1 MYLSKD
7 LLGKSFQMLGGIGSK
22 EGEARLAESKAG
34 LERVSAIS
42 RFLACA
48 EILKA
53 NNVTSVDLAPGS
65 VTRTEFVEKVGKVL
79 GLGPNNEFTP
89 DFANLDNKSDYNVGS
104 NFLTTQVYATRS
116 SKKDY
121 PRRPAPLLT
130 LDHEKASIHADFK
143 KSLDDSYDW
152 QRFKAAFSIWLSKD
166 YVFTQNADPETV
178 ANELNAFHQDRFG
191 TSVAAYVEL
200 APREFQA
207 FIQGIDEPFADVK
220 PDLVGLAKKPAVA
233 GSSASGCVI
242 PANRSP
248 VLSGGENV
256 IFYGAPGTGKSN
268 RVDTKIKAEGKK
280 SFRTVF
286 HPDLQNSD
294 FFGCLKPQMDG
305 KKVRYGFSPGPFMKA
320 IAEAYRTPGEP
331 VFLVIEEL
339 NRAAAAAVFGD
350 LFLLLDR
357 DDDGKGEYDVSFPS
371 SESKEWFQD
380 KTKMSYDTL
389 LLPSNLFIY
398 ATMNSADQGVY
409 PIDTAFRRRWRQEY
423 LPLDYDKGPD
433 GDVSYVDAAGIR
445 HALSWREFVKLLNS
459 HLTGSQTL
467 GIAEDRLL
475 GQWFVKKK
483 ELNGTGIPEKVLLYL
498 WDDLLRHEGREHV
511 FDSGK
516 TGKVKTYGDL
526 VIEATAGR
534 RFLSDSFLGTLNA
547 ASDVGPEQEGET
559 GGDAS

>member
-22 EGEARLAESKAG
+22 EGEARLEQSKAG

-89 DFANLDNKSDYNVGS
+89 DFANLDNKNDYNVGS

-121 PRRPAPLLT
+121 PSRPAPLLT

-200 APREFQA
+200 VPREFQA
-207 FIQGIDEPFADVK
+207 FIQGVDEPFADVK
-220 PDLVGLAKKPAVA
+220 PDLVELAKKPAVA

-248 VLSGGENV
+248 VFLV
-256 IFYGAPGTGKSN
+256 
-268 RVDTKIKAEGKK
+268 
-280 SFRTVF
+280 
-286 HPDLQNSD
+286 
-294 FFGCLKPQMDG
+294 
-305 KKVRYGFSPGPFMKA
+305 VRMSSSMVRP
-320 IAEAYRTPGEP
+320 EP
-331 VFLVIEEL
+331 VSPIELTQRSRQRGKNRSELSFIQTSRTAIFLD
-339 NRAAAAAVFGD
+339 A
-350 LFLLLDR
+350 
-357 DDDGKGEYDVSFPS
+357 S
-371 SESKEWFQD
+371 S
-380 KTKMSYDTL
+380 
-389 LLPSNLFIY
+389 
-398 ATMNSADQGVY
+398 
-409 PIDTAFRRRWRQEY
+409 RRWTAR
-423 LPLDYDKGPD
+423 KF
-433 GDVSYVDAAGIR
+433 A
-445 HALSWREFVKLLNS
+445 
-459 HLTGSQTL
+459 TGS
-467 GIAEDRLL
+467 
-475 GQWFVKKK
+475 
-483 ELNGTGIPEKVLLYL
+483 
-498 WDDLLRHEGREHV
+498 LRGH
-511 FDSGK
+511 
-516 TGKVKTYGDL
+516 L
-526 VIEATAGR
+526 
-534 RFLSDSFLGTLNA
+534 
-547 ASDVGPEQEGET
+547 
-559 GGDAS
+559 